1 MLCWNNLGNSVK
13 YMFEKTKIFEDNN
26 GYLIQILNFLDVN
39 VTLESN
45 KEIGTG
51 ACYLPYDSGH
61 PLS

>member
-1 MLCWNNLGNSVK
+1 MLYWNDLDNSIK

-26 GYLIQILNFLDVN
+26 GYLIQLLNFLYVH

-45 KEIGTG
+45 QEIGTG
-51 ACYLPYDSGH
+51 ACYLSYDSGH

>member
-1 MLCWNNLGNSVK
+1 
-13 YMFEKTKIFEDNN
+13 MFEKTKIFEDNN

-45 KEIGTG
+45 KEIGTD
-51 ACYLPYDSGH
+51 ACYLSYDSGH

>member
-1 MLCWNNLGNSVK
+1 MLYWNNLDNSVK

-39 VTLESN
+39 ETLESN
-45 KEIGTG
+45 QEIGTD
-51 ACYLPYDSGH
+51 ACYLSYDSGH